1 MGNSTWQQS
10 WESGKQPSELVVT
23 KLSSSCRERGGGKMS
38 QREMEWRRRGGS
50 LKDRQIKGSLSNES
64 KLTEMW
70 LQLPV

>member
-50 LKDRQIKGSLSNES
+50 LKDRQIKSSLSNES
-64 KLTEMW
+64 KLTETW
-70 LQLPV
+70 L

>member
-38 QREMEWRRRGGS
+38 QREMEWSRRGGS
-50 LKDRQIKGSLSNES
+50 LKDRQIKGILSNES
-64 KLTEMW
+64 KLTETW
-70 LQLPV
+70 LQLHV